1 MFLNLLTFY
10 TAKIRIFDNNSLG
23 SYYKFLVKYEKEYTI
38 RLSED
43 EEKAI
48 EFISKKLAS
57 GKRIHELELLKR
69 TLQYHHGIIGHL
81 QKKTK
86 TFPIFINY
94 DKQDNIS
101 DTTKYEDHF
110 VAENRLIAISKS
122 GRSMDSED
130 VQNFLNATERGIDV
144 QLFVRKNKDDKIS
157 KEFYYLGRVIA
168 TGNAKQFVMPNTDK
182 TAVEIE
188 WELETP
194 VREDIYQYIVNE

>member
-1 MFLNLLTFY
+1 MGLVASALLGLREEF
-10 TAKIRIFDNNSLG
+10 KEENS
-23 SYYKFLVKYEKEYTI
+23 EKLFTLSASDIAGYLIEDI
-38 RLSED
+38 IERLKTE
-43 EEKAI
+43 EEK
-48 EFISKKLAS
+48 
-57 GKRIHELELLKR
+57 
-69 TLQYHHGIIGHL
+69 YGIICSVIENVDITGL
-81 QKKTK
+81 G
-86 TFPIFINY
+86 IMARLNY